1 MTTLLF
7 LENLAG
13 AKFIVAFRK
22 RSAKALSKTAT
33 KAFKL
38 ILKQIQRFHEKL
50 HFYSDWKKFWVVD
63 YSNPDIDRLNR
74 MQNLSI
80 LLNLVNFT
88 LNGQTKTW
96 SRNSLN

>member
-7 LENLAG
+7 LENLTG

-50 HFYSDWKKFWVVD
+50 HFYSD
-63 YSNPDIDRLNR
+63 
-74 MQNLSI
+74 
-80 LLNLVNFT
+80 
-88 LNGQTKTW
+88 
-96 SRNSLN
+96 